1 VFKYP
6 LKAEEILKYC
16 SERISEVELNAAL
29 EKLVAEKQIFSH
41 RGFYF
46 LHPDSIN
53 NIDSRL
59 ESEIRLTTQQRKI
72 RRYARLVHS
81 FPFVEAVFISG
92 SVSKG
97 LLTKDGDVDYF
108 IIARPERVWLCRT
121 LLVLFKKTILL
132 NSKKYFCV
140 NYFIDSGNLRVPDS
154 NLFVATEIKTLIPV
168 SDNGVSKTF
177 MEQNSWAG
185 DLLPNHNLP
194 HAPLFAETIKKPIL
208 TRFLES
214 VCSSTLGDRLDNY
227 FFRKTIRHW
236 QNKFS
241 HFDKTE
247 FDLNMRS
254 HKNVS
259 KHHPQGY
266 QNKVLN
272 EVALRVSKFQNAS

>member
-1 VFKYP
+1 VFRYP

-16 SERISEVELNAAL
+16 SERISESELHAVL
-29 EKLVAEKQIFSH
+29 RKLVSEKIIFSH

-46 LHPDSIN
+46 LTQDSIT
-53 NIDSRL
+53 NIDTRL
-59 ESEIRLTTQQRKI
+59 ENEIRLTTQYHKI
-72 RRYARLVHS
+72 RKYARLVSS

-97 LLTKDGDVDYF
+97 LLTRDGDVDYF
-108 IIARPERVWLCRT
+108 IIAKPGRVWLCRT
-121 LLVLFKKTILL
+121 LLILFKKIILL

-168 SDNGVSKTF
+168 SENSISKTF
-177 MEQNSWAG
+177 IQQNVWTS
-185 DLLPNHNLP
+185 DLLPNHNS
-194 HAPLFAETIKKPIL
+194 ANTPLFDSEIRKPLL
-208 TRFLES
+208 TRFFES
-214 VCSSTLGDRLDNY
+214 VCSSSLGDRLDNY
-227 FFRKTIRHW
+227 FFKKTIRRW

-241 HFDKTE
+241 HFDQNE

-254 HKNVS
+254 YKNVS

-266 QNKVLN
+266 QNKVLK
-272 EVALRVSKFQNAS
+272 EVASRVSKFENAS